1 MQGSSGYSAM
11 DNLAA
16 EIRANIDSIN
26 VEAAEL
32 KRAAKQN
39 VENVTVLAEIERK
52 LCALKTRS
60 DALEHNLE
68 LAEAQVVAE

>member
-1 MQGSSGYSAM
+1 M

-32 KRAAKQN
+32 KRAAKHN
-39 VENVTVLAEIERK
+39 VENVTTLAEIERK
-52 LCALKTRS
+52 LCALKTRT

-68 LAEAQVVAE
+68 LVEAQVVTE

>member
-1 MQGSSGYSAM
+1 MQSSSRYSAM

-32 KRAAKQN
+32 KRAAKHN

-52 LCALKTRS
+52 LCALKTRT

-68 LAEAQVVAE
+68 LVEAQVVTE